1 MASPNGGIHCK
12 KCELNPFLDFEISM
26 AYQPIVD
33 VEKKTI
39 FSFEALVRGVNEES
53 AGEVLS
59 KINPQNR
66 FAFDQLCRT
75 KAISIAAENKLDR
88 YLNINFLPNAI
99 YEPRHCIE
107 STLNVADRFNFP
119 FTNIIF
125 EMTEGEPFR
134 DHKHLENIFTCYKD
148 IGFKT
153 AIDDFGAGYAGLN
166 LLADFQPDL
175 IKLDMALIKNIHE
188 DPKRQS
194 IVEGICYTCRK
205 LDIDVLAEGVEKP
218 EEYSVLH
225 KIGIRLF
232 QGYYFKRPQFKK
244 LCKDSDI
251 EWGKIPVTS

>member
-1 MASPNGGIHCK
+1 MTHPEQDIHCS
-12 KCELNPFLDFEISM
+12 KCQSNSQLGFDISM

-33 VEKKTI
+33 VGKKKI
-39 FSFEALVRGVNEES
+39 FSFEALVRGVHEES
-53 AGEVLS
+53 AGDILS
-59 KINPQNR
+59 QVNPQNR

-75 KAISIAAENKLDR
+75 KAISLAAEQNLDR
-88 YLNINFLPNAI
+88 FLNINFMPNAI

-107 STLNVADRFNFP
+107 STLNAADRFNFP
-119 FTNIIF
+119 YTNIIF

-175 IKLDMALIKNIHE
+175 IKLDMALIRNVHQ
-188 DPKRQS
+188 DAKRQA
-194 IVEGICYTCRK
+194 IVEGIHYVCRK
-205 LDIDVLAEGVEKP
+205 LDIDVIAEGVETYD
-218 EEYSVLH
+218 EFSTLY

-232 QGYYFKRPQFKK
+232 QGFYFKKPQFQTI
-244 LCKDSDI
+244 CNDNDI
-251 EWGKIPVTS
+251 TWGEIPA